1 MHWCEW
7 LTLANYVVTNAF
19 APSSLCSRL
28 KGLLLWHIFMMH
40 LSPFLGFEDS
50 AVEDVCRCV
59 SMLLNVRH
67 FFPYYCHV
75 TILFCGQRCYF
86 RVCDY
91 SWHWCLDSW
100 LVYDCLDSI
109 ASNILTSLLISCV
122 LPHPP
127 VFPHASVLACCIKV
141 FLRYLFLFGCHPQP
155 NCFHFSKM
163 REESKA
169 HTMLTGHP
177 VSVFPSLLR
186 RRLKSN
192 CSLPI

>member
-1 MHWCEW
+1 MHLLLVLSALDLRESW
-7 LTLANYVVTNAF
+7 
-19 APSSLCSRL
+19 
-28 KGLLLWHIFMMH
+28 GLLLWHIFVMN
-40 LSPFLGFEDS
+40 LSPFLVFEDSAFEDS

-59 SMLLNVRH
+59 SMLLDVRH

-86 RVCDY
+86 RVYDY

-109 ASNILTSLLISCV
+109 ASNILTSLLISLLLCT
-122 LPHPP
+122 PMPTC
-127 VFPHASVLACCIKV
+127 FPSCFYIGMLHQGIFKV
-141 FLRYLFLFGCHPQP
+141 FILIWLSSTTQLFA
-155 NCFHFSKM
+155 FSEM

-177 VSVFPSLLR
+177 KSVFPSLLR
-186 RRLKSN
+186 RRLKSD

>member
-1 MHWCEW
+1 MQSMHWCEW
-7 LTLANYVVTNAF
+7 LTLANCVVTNAF

-109 ASNILTSLLISCV
+109 ASNILTSLLISLLLCTPTPTCFPSCFCV
-122 LPHPP
+122 GMLHQGI
-127 VFPHASVLACCIKV
+127 FKV
-141 FLRYLFLFGCHPQP
+141 FILIWLSSTTQLFPFQ
-155 NCFHFSKM
+155 
-163 REESKA
+163 
-169 HTMLTGHP
+169 
-177 VSVFPSLLR
+177 
-186 RRLKSN
+186 
-192 CSLPI
+192 

>member
-7 LTLANYVVTNAF
+7 LTLANCVVTNAF

-109 ASNILTSLLISCV
+109 ASNILTSLLISLLLCTPTPTCFPSCFCV
-122 LPHPP
+122 GMLHQGI
-127 VFPHASVLACCIKV
+127 FKV
-141 FLRYLFLFGCHPQP
+141 FILIWLSSTTQLFPFQWNERRKQGSYHSDRSPSK
-155 NCFHFSKM
+155 CFPF
-163 REESKA
+163 
-169 HTMLTGHP
+169 TT
-177 VSVFPSLLR
+177 
-186 RRLKSN
+186 
-192 CSLPI
+192 